1 MQSIY
6 GKRWVFSDV
15 SALCGARYFDV
26 NQENIWT
33 TRNTERDLAVIT
45 ILNLGADF
53 LKKKTGKKSWLGKIK
68 FY

>member
-33 TRNTERDLAVIT
+33 TRNTERDLGAE
-45 ILNLGADF
+45 LGGRLF
-53 LKKKTGKKSWLGKIK
+53 KKNLKKKKLKKSHG
-68 FY
+68 